1 MNDHRRGVPE
11 PSSLGAKP
19 NERTERVRGSCW
31 QGAQPLGPPPGTK
44 IIDALCDE
52 QDRIDRAERALAL
65 AKAELAKIVREKA
78 ASVEGSAS
86 VEKATSVDVGSSKEG
101 PRTMEQ

>member
-1 MNDHRRGVPE
+1 MIIAEVF
-11 PSSLGAKP
+11 P
-19 NERTERVRGSCW
+19 NLPRLALSQTNGSGW